1 MLNHVV
7 EYYAERGALSRGDN
21 GCVYTP
27 AHFREDSPE
36 ALHAL
41 MRRFPLAT
49 LIVPTATGLEAT
61 HVPMLLEDGVLRGHV
76 ARANPLWNAA
86 KGEALA
92 IFQGPQRYISPN
104 FYASKQSDPR
114 VVPTWNYVAVHAYGL
129 LRSFDGAVEL
139 RRVVTALTDTF
150 EASSEHP
157 WRVSDAPAEY
167 IDKLLGAIVGIEIP
181 IARIEGKWKLSQNRP
196 IEDRASV
203 RSALSDDE
211 MARWIGATEVP

>member
-1 MLNHVV
+1 M
-7 EYYAERGALSRGDN
+7 
-21 GCVYTP
+21 YTP
-27 AHFREDSPE
+27 AHFKENSRE
-36 ALHAL
+36 ALHAV

-49 LIVPTATGLEAT
+49 LVVPTALGLEAT
-61 HVPMLLEDGVLRGHV
+61 HVPFLLEDGVLRGHV
-76 ARANPLWNAA
+76 ARANPIWHAA
-86 KGEALA
+86 TGEALA

-104 FYASKQSDPR
+104 FYASKQTDAR
-114 VVPTWNYVAVHAYGL
+114 VVPTWNYVAVHAYGA
-129 LRSFDGAVEL
+129 LRAFDDVTEL

-196 IEDRASV
+196 AEDRESV
-203 RSALSDDE
+203 KSALSDDE